1 MHEGGQTNLA
11 QKERKFTSDLLK
23 YFIHGLLYAIIGT
36 LATIVFAVISL
47 ISTIVVGAVAG
58 FAGEFVGYIVLTVF
72 VLFLLILVFFV
83 AGLINTSLSRSFWRA
98 NPPKG
103 LKSYTGHGAALVLIL
118 TIFGL
123 PNMAI
128 DYFFPNL
135 DFITF
140 LIIAIPRIVI
150 YAIIDGY
157 LGRWIAY
164 GFSNF
169 PVASKTRNVKD
180 GISGT
185 CPQCGVDTIVTMKDD
200 VNSRVVTCHGCGN
213 PFEIQWSEE

>member
-1 MHEGGQTNLA
+1 MHEGGQTDLA
-11 QKERKFTSDLLK
+11 QKERKFTSDLPK
-23 YFIHGLLYAIIGT
+23 YFIHGLLYAILGT
-36 LATIVFAVISL
+36 LATIVFAFISL

-58 FAGEFVGYIVLTVF
+58 VGGEFVGFIVLVVF
-72 VLFLLILVFFV
+72 ILFLLILVFFV
-83 AGLINTSLSRSFWRA
+83 AGLINASISRSFWSA

-103 LKSYTGHGAALVLIL
+103 LKSYAGHGAALVLVL

-140 LIIAIPRIVI
+140 IIIAIPRIVI

-157 LGRWIAY
+157 IGRWIAY

-169 PVASKTRNVKD
+169 PVASKVKEV
-180 GISGT
+180 GEGVSGT
-185 CPQCGVDTIVTMKDD
+185 CPQCGVDTIVTMRDD
-200 VNSRVVTCHGCGN
+200 VNNKVVTCHGCGN
-213 PFEIQWSEE
+213 PFEIEWSEE